1 MMRLSCEGRVVADYV
16 VKPELALTLSPRPY
30 LHPVRTLAGVRV
42 TDAVPEDHP
51 WHLGV
56 SFALQHVQTADGRT
70 ANFWGGRTY
79 LRDQGYQWLDD
90 HGRVEHV
97 RWLNRDPSAFEQEL
111 AWRVPGN
118 PVLLREFRTM
128 AVSPLPGLDG
138 RDSGALGAR
147 RGTGGRGTAWILRM
161 GFSLENVTQER
172 ITLGSPGTHGRPGAG
187 YGGFFWRAAA
197 SQEKVRVVTPE
208 AEGEDDVHGRAAEW
222 LIFGAEEP
230 GTGRPW
236 SLLLAGEDAATR
248 ADPWFVRTRDYP
260 GVGSA
265 LAFDRPI
272 VLNPG
277 ERVSRSLLV
286 AVVDGKL
293 GSEEASAVLATARGK

>member
-1 MMRLSCEGRVVADYV
+1 MMRLSCDGRVVADYV
-16 VKPELALTLSPRPY
+16 VKPELALTLAPRPY

-42 TDAVPEDHP
+42 TDALPQDHP

-56 SFALQHVQTADGRT
+56 SFAVQHVQTADGRT

-97 RWLNRDPSAFEQEL
+97 RWVNRDPSGFEQEL

-128 AVSPLPGLDG
+128 AVSPLLPAGK
-138 RDSGALGAR
+138 A
-147 RGTGGRGTAWILRM
+147 GRGTAWVLRM
-161 GFSLENVTQER
+161 GFGLENVTQGQ
-172 ITLGSPGTHGRPGAG
+172 ISLGSPGTHGRPGAG

-197 SQEKVRVVTPE
+197 SEGKFSVCTPD
-208 AEGEDDVHGRAAEW
+208 AEGEDDVHGRPAEW
-222 LIFGAEEP
+222 LTFGADEP

-272 VLNPG
+272 VLNPA

-286 AVVDGKL
+286 VVVDGTL
-293 GSEEASAVLATARGK
+293 GREEASAVLATARGK